1 MTTDSTSI
9 GGRRAAWSSRRIYV
23 GANSPELTSIV
34 SALHRAVST
43 TTAESVRER
52 IEVQIIGLD
61 ETAVQVRLGA
71 PSDEILSTLLD
82 GLPSN
87 YRIEQVDEGLQQIL
101 ESSIGEPLE
110 ACEPRI
116 DTWVPRAKEFSRAKT
131 EALERVARAR
141 SSTNGSDVD
150 FALLPVLRAV
160 TRSDRPTVFQLLV
173 SPGASQSLI
182 KQEQTDT
189 KSSGLLT
196 SVAESIRGATTT
208 DADGSTSGSSAAQV
222 SIRTLQFPS
231 PGTGDPGN
239 EIAVAFAN
247 HPLTAAFE
255 AKIVP
260 DGARNAAVRR
270 AVAGRH
276 CSDATFRLGID
287 ELAELLTGLP
297 PASTW
302 RRKGITGSAH
312 PVEAINQRVAQ
323 FLYDPGVELGRPVND
338 VLEGEHPIVLPEAF
352 FPQVLAR
359 YVVESSPPR
368 GLAADF
374 GECVAALSETTV
386 LVRARDWT
394 DVANFDLI
402 DTALRSYHA
411 SCDGRVRTVRA
422 PVLQRQVA
430 NGELASL
437 VEKIQDSETA
447 AYILDLAGMDSE
459 AISNCLSAFVRELVS
474 GLEESWNSLDN
485 CSSTRVALL
494 LDTIKPLS
502 VDARNRLLLEHRH
515 ASVGPADI
523 GLSLITRLEFQPGEP
538 PSGPNRRHIEHLRH
552 HVHSSISDPAIGG
565 IFLNRYAGP
574 SELPDENYE
583 QALHYPTEHQ
593 IAVIGSPHFDVDPQ
607 LLSIHRSQETAPAA
621 TDFSHPWEI
630 ERQDL
635 TADFSISSQTE
646 PEKQNQ
652 PGLIQIPSANGPA
665 DRPETWRPP
674 AEALPDHLALQD
686 DRIACFNCGRQY
698 DIPSTAEGA
707 GGLRSA
713 LECCGHDVSEADVDS
728 LQQPRVPQVDRR
740 IVEDSNYSREFLQF
754 LKLVYLARAG
764 KLDEQLEYSITESMT
779 VLRDVAD
786 VETSEIQQAL
796 DEDDPLIR
804 RADRPHLLYT
814 TTSRARELLDV
825 PWRRGAEWGE
835 GINDLNVSSVHIEGV
850 RQIERFFENCPWVD
864 RVETY
869 VELSLDKPWI
879 DRDLSDQIESDEPP
893 RVDVVAFSGG
903 SPTVLAEFERDA
915 DHPTDLRA
923 DQRQMSVVAAS
934 FDAEILYVVPSR
946 PVGQRILGQ
955 LRQSNEEL
963 TDLPEYSKSTQ
974 LRSANQRL
982 AEIGAS
988 CVTVVETRKHLLQ
1001 MRSDDILESTSN
1013 VRDLVLEWY

>member
-9 GGRRAAWSSRRIYV
+9 DGRRAEWSYRRIYV
-23 GANSPELTSIV
+23 GANSPELASIV
-34 SALHRAVST
+34 SALHRALST
-43 TTAESVRER
+43 STAESVRER

-71 PSDEILSTLLD
+71 PNDEILSTLLY

-87 YRIEQVDEGLQQIL
+87 YRIEQLDEGLQQIL

-110 ACEPRI
+110 ACEPRV
-116 DTWVPRAKEFSRAKT
+116 DTWVPRAEEFSRAKT

-173 SPGASQSLI
+173 SSGASQSLS
-182 KQEQTDT
+182 KQGQAET

-196 SVAESIRGATTT
+196 PVAETIRGGKAAE
-208 DADGSTSGSSAAQV
+208 ADGSTSAPSDAQV

-239 EIAVAFAN
+239 KIAVAFAN

-260 DGARNAAVRR
+260 DGARNGAVRR

-276 CSDATFRLGID
+276 CSDATFQVGID
-287 ELAELLTGLP
+287 ELAEFLTGLP

-302 RRKGITGSAH
+302 RREGITGSAH

-323 FLYDPGVELGRPVND
+323 YLYDSGVELGRPVNEA
-338 VLEGEHPIVLPEAF
+338 LEGEHPIVLPEAF
-352 FPQVLAR
+352 FPQVFAR
-359 YVVESSPPR
+359 HVVESSPPR

-374 GECVAALSETTV
+374 GECVAALSGTTV
-386 LVRARDWT
+386 LVRSRDWT
-394 DVANFDLI
+394 EVANFDLI

-411 SCDGRVRTVRA
+411 SCDDRVKTVRA

-430 NGELASL
+430 NDELASL
-437 VEKIQDSETA
+437 VEEIQDSETS
-447 AYILDLAGMDSE
+447 AYILDLADIDSE
-459 AISNCLSAFVRELVS
+459 AISNCLSAFVRELAS
-474 GLEESWNSLDN
+474 GLEESSNSLDN

-494 LDTIKPLS
+494 LDSIKSLS
-502 VDARNRLLLEHRH
+502 VDARNRLLLEHRP
-515 ASVGPADI
+515 ASVSPADI

-538 PSGPNRRHIEHLRH
+538 PSGSHRRHIEHLRR

-565 IFLNRYAGP
+565 VFLSRYAGP
-574 SELPDENYE
+574 SELPDEYYQRFANYT
-583 QALHYPTEHQ
+583 TEHQ
-593 IAVIGSPHFDVDPQ
+593 IAIIGSPHFDVDPQ
-607 LLSIHRSQETAPAA
+607 LLSIHPSQKSAPAA
-621 TDFSHPWEI
+621 TEFARPWEI

-635 TADFSISSQTE
+635 TADVSLSSQTE
-646 PEKQNQ
+646 PEKQSQ
-652 PGLIQIPSANGPA
+652 PTLTEIPSENVST

-674 AEALPDHLALQD
+674 AEALPEHLALRD
-686 DRIACFNCGRQY
+686 DCIACFNCGRQH
-698 DIPSTAEGA
+698 DIPSMDEGA
-707 GGLRSA
+707 HGLRSA
-713 LECCGHDVSEADVDS
+713 LECCGHDVSEAGVDN
-728 LQQPRVPQVDRR
+728 LKQPRVPQVDRR
-740 IVEDSNYSREFLQF
+740 IVEESDYSRKFLQF
-754 LKLVYLARAG
+754 LKLVYFARAG

-779 VLRDVAD
+779 TLRDAVS

-796 DEDDPLIR
+796 DEDEPLIR

-814 TTSRARELLDV
+814 TTSRARELLNV
-825 PWRRGAEWGE
+825 PWRRGSEWGE

-850 RQIERFFENCPWVD
+850 RQIELFLEHCPWVD

-869 VELSLDKPWI
+869 VELSEDKSWL
-879 DRDLSDQIESDEPP
+879 DRDLVQQIESDEPP
-893 RVDVVAFSGG
+893 RVDVVAFTEGR
-903 SPTVLAEFERDA
+903 PNVLAEFERDA
-915 DHPTDLRA
+915 DHPADLRA
-923 DQRQMSVVAAS
+923 DQRQMSAVAAT

-955 LRQSNEEL
+955 LRQSTEEL
-963 TDLPEYSKSTQ
+963 ASLPDYSKSTQ
-974 LRSANQRL
+974 LKSANQRL
-982 AEIGAS
+982 AEIEAS
-988 CVTVVETRKHLLQ
+988 CVSVVETRKHLLQ
-1001 MRSDDILESTSN
+1001 MRPNDIVESASS
-1013 VRDLVLEWY
+1013 VREQVLEWY